1 MLNSY
6 GNIHFFAIFYDF
18 LCEYCPFFATLNG
31 EHSILLII
39 HFLRAIMSKT
49 SSAKASFQRLVDFF
63 SKIPSV
69 QADNILA
76 YAYEQEHIWWFKFKI
91 NIEHPLAWQTVQELG
106 HVLNYLSVNERLPTQ
121 FMPVSP
127 PPYMNGDAKQFL
139 AWVIECNHADFPP
152 DVVCDWLEG
161 RLPNPI
167 DDETQWGIGGDLS
180 MLDDLSAQDI
190 DQLIPPLDTIKF
202 K

>member
-1 MLNSY
+1 
-6 GNIHFFAIFYDF
+6 
-18 LCEYCPFFATLNG
+18 
-31 EHSILLII
+31 
-39 HFLRAIMSKT
+39 MSEQSQT
-49 SSAKASFQRLVDFF
+49 TELSFQRLVNFF

-69 QADNILA
+69 QANNILA
-76 YAYEQEHIWWFKFKI
+76 YAYEQETIWWFKFKI
-91 NIEHPLAWQTVQELG
+91 NIEHPLAWQTIQELG
-106 HVLNYLSVNERLPTQ
+106 HVLNYLSINERLPTQ

-139 AWVIECNHADFPP
+139 AWVIECNHADFSP
-152 DVVCDWLEG
+152 DVICDWLES
-161 RLPNPI
+161 RLPKPI
-167 DDETQWGIGGDLS
+167 DDETEWGLGGDLS